1 MPRHT
6 VVMLIY
12 GIRLG
17 VEFDVPT
24 RHNLSHFRGNFH
36 SQSLESLDWYWRTK
50 QYTKITHS
58 LCCMCLAVGH
68 STLHVD
74 QSSATTHVSAA
85 LSLVFSIIWFIQ
97 CGLLGCGLLAGRFH
111 PCCGVSLD
119 LLFSAECH
127 KRLLNRGS
135 FVLLCF
141 ALFAFSGFC
150 LVFVLRIFKSSSVL
164 YVYWKFKSSS
174 SRNTFETTETN

>member
-50 QYTKITHS
+50 LYTKITHS
-58 LCCMCLAVGH
+58 LPLCCMWLAVGH

-74 QSSATTHVSAA
+74 WLSATTYVSAA
-85 LSLVFSIIWFIQ
+85 LSLVSSIIWLIHMV
-97 CGLLGCGLLAGRFH
+97 CGLLAGRFH
-111 PCCGVSLD
+111 PCCGVSPD
-119 LLFSAECH
+119 LLFSSECH
-127 KRLLNRGS
+127 KRLLNQGS